1 MFRHRTP
8 GVEGSGG
15 FAAMRRAAMILALA
29 SLAAAGTAGAAV
41 PKKGEPG
48 YDPDRQ
54 ICKSRPVIGS
64 RLARVRECHSAQ
76 EWDDLKLQEQ
86 VGLIRKQVN
95 GSPGCPEGIGCGIQ
109 RGGKDTPW

>member
-1 MFRHRTP
+1 MRMVGT
-8 GVEGSGG
+8 G
-15 FAAMRRAAMILALA
+15 AALALLIGA
-29 SLAAAGTAGAAV
+29 SSPGLAAA

-86 VGLIRKQVN
+86 VGLMRKQVN
-95 GSPGCPEGIGCGIQ
+95 GAPGCPEATGCAVTS
-109 RGGKDTPW
+109 GKDSPM